1 HFLEQ
6 CAYST
11 GLLLGEQLNEDLP
24 YNNFLEYYGPNYKL
38 DVPAN
43 NMENMNT
50 PAYLAD
56 MKAKVF
62 ENLRNIPFA
71 PSVQIH

>member
-1 HFLEQ
+1 MLKYIFFK
-6 CAYST
+6 
-11 GLLLGEQLNEDLP
+11 DLP
-24 YNNFLEYYGPNYKL
+24 YNNFLEYYGPEYKL

-56 MKAKVF
+56 MK
-62 ENLRNIPFA
+62 
-71 PSVQIH
+71 